1 MAKYKD
7 YPVYTY
13 DEPATYS
20 DFSGGINTDPSNE
33 HLQPNEMRD
42 CLNMHYSSAAL
53 VKRKGAS
60 LLCNIECED
69 ELYNVQ
75 GVFLFT
81 YRVTYIIIA
90 ADGKLY
96 KGFYSPN
103 AKIKLSRLPIS
114 VEIPESLDAYNPMD
128 VTVGLDVQTHEN
140 INQKHDGF
148 IYSYAL
154 SNNNKINLNELLIGE
169 YSKLPQE
176 IFYILND
183 TNGKYIYDA
192 ELKDYILYD
201 STNEAHINQTRYD
214 KILKEIVRNSQ
225 IVKYNNN
232 YYQLSWT
239 SNETLPGQRYIEKEI
254 ITPDNS
260 TYWISLDKY
269 NTDYKDLITSREDI
283 LSEVY
288 KDLTSADS
296 GLVLDTTTNT
306 WRKSGYYITDTETGV
321 QSWISNGEPGLWFAK
336 YNDWTK
342 GSSVTY
348 NNIIYICIKEHNN
361 YPNSPESSYAS
372 ADAEWIKI
380 QEKKELLFQN
390 HSNIEAATYNN
401 KLYITTGTRFIVV
414 ELVSNELVANIVTPY
429 SCNTTEIT
437 NIGYNYLSPYPEL
450 CRSTQYNQA
459 ITSIGGILAVKNLY
473 GKYTL
478 TPQMNFAQGETEH
491 DYYFKWDKKVGDEW
505 VTIYSYKDNTYTTK
519 TYKYIE
525 DANGTYI
532 KKDNTYIPLADPLEG
547 WDLYSRTFNDG
558 KYIYTLDVNGSF
570 IKLFDYTENKYKYY
584 ELAFVESTRNSI
596 SETTIKYKRILEG
609 TTTNKL
615 NLFTIEVDDANI
627 YQYRVSFAK
636 SFEQP
641 SELSDT
647 WDYSKNYDIGDK
659 VSVQLDS
666 SGATETYVCIKAHT
680 PKKVLWDNCQYQMT
694 EEQLNPDKTGYY
706 YKEYVVDENNNY
718 ITTTSTPV
726 FSPSTS
732 TRTGR
737 SLYEKQ
743 DDGTF
748 KFICHDT
755 STIIKGDIYWEKEY
769 TEQAIL
775 TENGVAYDWIVDEV
789 DGEYF
794 GQGTSTIAIDLEP
807 EDTFTIIQSCRK
819 ITSDGNKFLL
829 YDDRYNSGSWYKT
842 IINNPAYITQRGGL
856 SFKTNK
862 NESLIKV
869 IPFNGT
875 LIAFAN
881 AEHVGG
887 SIHMVTGNGDD
898 WDDQSGYYSPYRRT
912 TINVNVSCD
921 NANTVQVCE
930 NILVFK
936 YFDTLYYIAGSELN
950 NEVISV
956 YSCND
961 RVKHNNNFVK
971 IPWDD
976 NNCISEVTE
985 DYYALIWKEKYTIED
1000 EDLILDRPALKIKM
1014 YYKLGTQQNEKIV
1027 YPWLRDESDYFNI
1040 DHIVYIKGKPIYLY
1054 NNTLTTFHTENYT
1067 DFGHNYKC
1075 QVHFRGEDLNYP
1087 KMTKLISN
1095 ILVYY
1100 HRNQYSTIDFDLL
1113 VKNEAGHT
1121 LLDSTIKRIS
1131 LQDLRALKA
1140 EDKII
1145 DGEMRLDSTIL
1156 DSKVFNTAYKFPCLL
1171 ADAIITATNDK
1182 EFSIS
1187 SITYNYITSETPDQ
1201 TAYDLYSNILRPK
1214 EVK

>member
-81 YRVTYIIIA
+81 YRITYIIIA

-103 AKIKLSRLPIS
+103 AKIRLSRLPIN
-114 VEIPESLDAYNPMD
+114 VEVPESLDAYNPMD
-128 VTVGLDVQTHEN
+128 VTVGLNTQVSEN

-148 IYSYAL
+148 IYNYVVDK
-154 SNNNKINLNELLIGE
+154 NNNKINLEDFLLGE
-169 YSKLPQE
+169 Y
-176 IFYILND
+176 LNLD
-183 TNGKYIYDA
+183 KSII
-192 ELKDYILYD
+192 KDQD
-201 STNEAHINQTRYD
+201 
-214 KILKEIVRNSQ
+214 
-225 IVKYNNN
+225 IVKYNGH
-232 YYQLSWT
+232 YYRLNWT
-239 SNETLPGQRYIEKEI
+239 NTETPPENKIIQRNL
-254 ITPDNS
+254 ITPENTS
-260 TYWISLDKY
+260 YWISLEDY
-269 NTDYKDLITSREDI
+269 NTTYKEEISQRSDI
-283 LSEVY
+283 LSTAYDWIVG
-288 KDLTSADS
+288 THT
-296 GLVLDTTTNT
+296 GLILDTTTNT
-306 WRKSGYYITDTETGV
+306 WRKSGYYSGDT
-321 QSWISNGEPGLWFAK
+321 WISNGAPGLWTERYEPWLYSCA
-336 YNDWTK
+336 
-342 GSSVTY
+342 VTY
-348 NNIIYICIKEHNN
+348 KDKIYICIKQHSN
-361 YPNSPESSYAS
+361 YLNPPEDIYAS
-372 ADAEWIKI
+372 ADAEWVKLT
-380 QEKKELLFQN
+380 EKKELLFQN
-390 HSNIEAATYNN
+390 HDKIESATYNN
-401 KLYITTGTRFIVV
+401 KMYITTGTRFVVV
-414 ELVSNELVANIVTPY
+414 ELVSNELVAHTIEPY
-429 SCNTTEIT
+429 YCNTTEIT

-473 GKYTL
+473 GRYTL
-478 TPQMNFAQGETEH
+478 IPQMNFTQGETEN
-491 DYYFKWDKKVGDEW
+491 DYYFKWEKKVGDEW
-505 VTIYSYKDNTYTTK
+505 ITLYSYKDNTYK
-519 TYKYIE
+519 NPI
-525 DANGTYI
+525 
-532 KKDNTYIPLADPLEG
+532 LE
-547 WDLYSRTFNDG
+547 YYPTVEG
-558 KYIYTLDVNGSF
+558 KYVLINGEYQ
-570 IKLFDYTENKYKYY
+570 LY
-584 ELAFVESTRNSI
+584 EESMGIIQRYSTRI
-596 SETTIKYKRILEG
+596 SGHTLE
-609 TTTNKL
+609 KL
-615 NLFTIEVDDANI
+615 NLFTIEVDDADK

-641 SELSDT
+641 SEIADN
-647 WDYSKNYDIGDK
+647 WDYTKQYKVGDK
-659 VSVQLDS
+659 ISIQLDS
-666 SGATETYVCIKAHT
+666 SGASEIYKCIKAHT
-680 PKKVLWDNCQYQMT
+680 PTKVLWDNCTYEMT
-694 EEQLNPDKTGYY
+694 EEKLNPDKTGYY
-706 YKEYVVDENNNY
+706 YKDYATDSYGNY
-718 ITTTSTPV
+718 ITTTKTPV

-743 DDGTF
+743 EDNTY

-755 STIIKGDIYWEKEY
+755 STIIKGEIYWEKEY
-769 TEQAIL
+769 TEEPIL
-775 TENGVAYDWIVDEV
+775 TESGVKYDWIVNEV

-794 GQGTSTIAIDLEP
+794 GQGSSTLAVDLEP
-807 EDTFTIIQSCRK
+807 EDTFLKIHSCKK

-842 IINNPAYITQRGGL
+842 IIDNPAYITHRGGL

-881 AEHVGG
+881 AENVGG

-921 NANTVQVCE
+921 NADTVQVCE

-950 NEVISV
+950 NEVVSV

-961 RVKHNNNFVK
+961 RVKHNNNFVR

-976 NNCISEVTE
+976 NTCISEVTE
-985 DYYALIWKEKYTIED
+985 DYYALIWKERYTVD
-1000 EDLILDRPALKIKM
+1000 NEDLVLERPALKVKM
-1014 YYKLGTQQNEKIV
+1014 YYKLGSQQNEKIV

-1040 DHIVYIKGKPIYLY
+1040 EHIVYIKGKPIYLY
-1054 NNTLTTFHTENYT
+1054 NNTLTTFHNEKYT
-1067 DFGHNYKC
+1067 DFNHVYKC
-1075 QVHFRGEDLNYP
+1075 EVHFRGEDLNYP
-1087 KMTKLISN
+1087 KMSKLIN
-1095 ILVYY
+1095 NVLVYY

-1113 VKNEAGHT
+1113 VKNEAGHSLIDT
-1121 LLDSTIKRIS
+1121 ASKRRSI
-1131 LQDLRALKA
+1131 QDLRALR
-1140 EDKII
+1140 EGDRVI
-1145 DGEMRLDSTIL
+1145 DNEIRVDSTIL
-1156 DSKVFNTAYKFPCLL
+1156 DSKVFNTTYKFPLLL
-1171 ADAIITATNDK
+1171 ADTIITAENDK

-1187 SITYNYITSETPDQ
+1187 SITYNYVTSETPD
-1201 TAYDLYSNILRPK
+1201 TTPYDLYTNILRPK
-1214 EVK
+1214 ETRESLGALLKQSVLETKVSKTEEIQNAIKGIKLTTETKDGKAQMETALEINIGGRVDYLPLTLFVYDKESKALKLNTKKEDK